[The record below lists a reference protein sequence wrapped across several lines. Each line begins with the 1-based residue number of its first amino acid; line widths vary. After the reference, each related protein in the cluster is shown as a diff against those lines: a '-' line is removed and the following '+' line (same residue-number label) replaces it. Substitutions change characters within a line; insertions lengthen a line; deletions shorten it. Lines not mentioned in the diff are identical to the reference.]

1 MTILVIDIGSS
12 SIRASEVS
20 LDLLTPRPIAQISTV
35 PSSPAPGIVEID
47 TAGLKKAILEVAE
60 AAIAVAG
67 HRLDAIAIASQRA
80 SAILWDRESGE
91 CWPIGI
97 SWQDLR
103 TSSTCLVLRSQ
114 GLELAPNET
123 ATKYVEL
130 LKLSDGRIANPA
142 LGTIESFAASVLTNG
157 EVHISDITNAATTG
171 LISYDGSGYDL
182 QRVNKLGID
191 YSFLPKLVQPKGA
204 MGVASALSRP
214 LAIVALVGD
223 QQASMIG
230 QGCVTPGSAKLTLGT
245 GAMLD
250 LYVGEKRPE
259 FERKGG
265 FGCFPIAIDSN
276 GPALTWGIEAIGL
289 SAGSCIEWMAGS
301 FGLAQGVEASEA
313 MSKRANP
320 NDQSIF
326 VPSLAGQGPP
336 KWDFGARGAFF
347 GMGRGTGS
355 NELFQAAFRGIAH
368 MAMDLLESAEADGKL
383 EIQRLMVD
391 GKMTTN
397 SEMVRHLSTAT
408 GLPIF
413 LSKAVEATTLGA
425 GLLGLIGRGELA
437 SLNDV
442 ADIDIPA
449 EAIAVTQSR
458 GSEQQVK
465 ARDAWKAAREET
477 LGEIPA
483 LSMVSF

>member
-20 LDLLTPRPIAQISTV
+20 LDLLTPRPIAQISTK

-47 TAGLKKAILEVAE
+47 TVALKKAILEVAE
-60 AAIAVAG
+60 AAIADAG
-67 HRLDAIAIASQRA
+67 NRLDAIAIASQRA
-80 SAILWDRESGE
+80 SATLWNKDSGE

-103 TSSTCLVLRSQ
+103 TSSTCLMLRSQ

-123 ATKYVEL
+123 ATKYLEL

-142 LGTIESFAASVLTNG
+142 LGTIESFATSVLTNG

-182 QRVNKLGID
+182 QRVDKLGID
-191 YSFLPKLVQPKGA
+191 HSFLPKLVQPKGA
-204 MGVASALSRP
+204 LGMATALSMP
-214 LAIVALVGD
+214 LPIVALIGD

-250 LYVGEKRPE
+250 LFVGDSRPE
-259 FERKGG
+259 FERKGK
-265 FGCFPIAIDSN
+265 FGCFPIAIGSN
-276 GPALTWGIEAIGL
+276 GSELSWGIEAIGL
-289 SAGSCIEWMAGS
+289 SAGSCIEWMASS
-301 FGLAQGVEASEA
+301 FGLAHNVEASEA
-313 MSKRANP
+313 MSRRANP
-320 NDQSIF
+320 KDQSIF

-347 GMGRGTGS
+347 GMGRGSGS

-383 EIQRLMVD
+383 HIQSLMVD
-391 GKMTTN
+391 GKMTSN
-397 SEMVRHLSTAT
+397 SEMVRHLATAI

-425 GLLGLIGRGELA
+425 GLLGLIGRGDLG
-437 SLNDV
+437 SLNDI
-442 ADIDIPA
+442 ADLDIPSV
-449 EAIAVTQSR
+449 AIDVTEPR
-458 GSEQQVK
+458 GSEQHLK
-465 ARDAWKAAREET
+465 ARDRWRAAREET
-477 LGEIPA
+477 MGEIPA